1 MLGVRLLVPS
11 SGLGAAGV
19 SFAVPT
25 PPVQA
30 GSEAAKLLRQARARL
45 NKVQIQGHSDVQKF
59 LRKSRR
65 QISKGLTSAE
75 RTVRPKR
82 KTTARKKVARKAG
95 TRA

>member
-1 MLGVRLLVPS
+1 
-11 SGLGAAGV
+11 
-19 SFAVPT
+19 
-25 PPVQA
+25 
-30 GSEAAKLLRQARARL
+30 LRQTRARL

-75 RTVRPKR
+75 QSVRKVTR
-82 KTTARKKVARKAG
+82 KKTARKKTASKKTTAR